1 MGPYCQCRDCRRAKR
16 SGLVLGSRLLKYLG
30 AGAYKVSAY
39 VAHPRWRAGRRPE
52 PKA

>member
-16 SGLVLGSRLLKYLG
+16 AGNVLGSRLLKYLG
-30 AGAYKVSAY
+30 AGAHRVSAY
-39 VAHPRWRAGRRPE
+39 VPHPRWRAGRRPE